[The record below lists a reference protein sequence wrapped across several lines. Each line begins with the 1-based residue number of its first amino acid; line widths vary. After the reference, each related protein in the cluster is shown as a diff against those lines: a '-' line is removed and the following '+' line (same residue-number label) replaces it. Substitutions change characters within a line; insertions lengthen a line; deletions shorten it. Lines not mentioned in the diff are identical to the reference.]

1 MKPPRVRNSLLA
13 AVIAASGATAWAAYE
28 LNGTLVPGPA
38 PLERPTAVEAP
49 PAPPQPVVVDA
60 EAALLPNETMVITDS
75 QEATVKE
82 MEARPAPAAVYD
94 RVEPSIEITKP
105 RLTVDQRIQADVMDH
120 LARNPNLSGKI
131 GVVTDAQV
139 VTLTGY
145 VATSGQAW
153 RAGRDVGRVEGV
165 RQVVNEIRPRV
176 GGITS

>member
-1 MKPPRVRNSLLA
+1 MKTPRVRNSLLA

-28 LNGTLVPGPA
+28 LNATLVPGPTPVERTTVIEA
-38 PLERPTAVEAP
+38 PLAQ
-49 PAPPQPVVVDA
+49 PQPVAVSA
-60 EAALLPNETMVITDS
+60 ETALLPNETVVITDS
-75 QEATVKE
+75 QEVTVKE
-82 MEARPAPAAVYD
+82 TEGRPAPAAVYD

-105 RLTVDQRIQADVMDH
+105 RLTADQRIQADVMDL

-131 GVVTDAQV
+131 GVVSQAQV

-145 VATSGQAW
+145 TATSGQAW
-153 RAGRDVGRVEGV
+153 RAGRDAGRVEGV